1 MELKIQFENKL
12 HNVREVF
19 YLKELMNIINFSASS
34 CKSSILNE
42 DIIYELAEVV
52 RYNYEID
59 TSKLRARLIENFP

>member
-12 HNVREVF
+12 HNVRKVF

-34 CKSSILNE
+34 CKSSINE

>member
-12 HNVREVF
+12 YNVREVF

-34 CKSSILNE
+34 CKSSINE

>member
-19 YLKELMNIINFSASS
+19 YLKELMNIINFFASS
-34 CKSSILNE
+34 CKSSINE

>member
-1 MELKIQFENKL
+1 
-12 HNVREVF
+12 
-19 YLKELMNIINFSASS
+19 MNIINFSASS
-34 CKSSILNE
+34 CKSSINE

>member
-12 HNVREVF
+12 HNVHEVF

-34 CKSSILNE
+34 CKSSINK